1 MSNGEFERENLRI
14 ATSTVAEQLVVIA
27 KELGAIR
34 ETLDEGPTAGNLL
47 ALTQAVQYL
56 GYVQFHRLMLE
67 HAGSVVRQA
76 NDGTTE
82 EGLRRMETNLIA
94 AGMAKVMPPPFDKA
108 LRAAFV
114 ASRIA
119 VTENLV
125 DDALKA
131 EAAQQVD
138 ESPNDKES
146 EENGSE

>member
-1 MSNGEFERENLRI
+1 MSNEEFQRENIR
-14 ATSTVAEQLVVIA
+14 VAASGITEQLQFIA
-27 KELGAIR
+27 AELQAVR

-47 ALTQAVQYL
+47 ALTQAVQYV
-56 GYVQFHRLMLE
+56 GYIQFHQLILE
-67 HAGSVVRQA
+67 HAGSVIRQA
-76 NDGTTE
+76 NEDIPE
-82 EGLRRMETNLIA
+82 VAFERMKANLIA

-138 ESPNDKES
+138 ESP
-146 EENGSE
+146 EEKDGSE